1 MAQLKPEPRLVSKKT
16 TPENYYS
23 LDDLQNKPQS
33 EQSEKFWTVVA
44 KGLTKIFKGM
54 RNNQLNS

>member
-1 MAQLKPEPRLVSKKT
+1 MAQLKPTPRLVSKKT

-23 LDDLQNKPQS
+23 LDDLQKEPQTP
-33 EQSEKFWTVVA
+33 ESEKIWSIVA

-54 RNNQLNS
+54 RNNELKG